1 MCRLSINCHSFHCL
15 GGSAFSKCTVT
26 LTESMFL
33 KPSNRTRIVYGEIK
47 HSDMYLDH
55 YHDNGIPVHVIE
67 IHLHML
73 YDEPILGLKL
83 CLFFLPFSWTTAS
96 VLQTMK

>member
-1 MCRLSINCHSFHCL
+1 
-15 GGSAFSKCTVT
+15 
-26 LTESMFL
+26 MFL

-55 YHDNGIPVHVIE
+55 YHNGIPVHVIK

-73 YDEPILGLKL
+73 YDEPILGLKIVSVFFT
-83 CLFFLPFSWTTAS
+83 LFLDNS
-96 VLQTMK
+96 